1 MATRTDTP
9 DTPETPR
16 VGRTARSARLRRVLL
31 TTAAAAMVMIPTG
44 CGYAAAADRIS
55 TGGSHGAHAAAPVA
69 DREDQ
74 QGSAEATAG
83 ADDAGADDAGADGEA
98 DAGGQQQGRGAE
110 KRADQADANARNGQD
125 DARNGNANGQK
136 QAPAEGQAGD
146 AAGQGGDQ
154 AKAGGEKINGLDVLA
169 RDCAKS
175 NLPPHDGFQK
185 GDRCVST
192 AFGEVGDANQNPS
205 LLITKFPQKVQ
216 ANQPFSID
224 VTTRNLKRDRFLGAA
239 AGGYYLESSLLDD
252 NGIQRGH
259 FHTACRMI
267 SLDKA
272 PAPGDKP
279 AFFLATQDNK
289 GGAGESTV
297 SVDVTGLPKGIA
309 QCSSWAGDGSHRIP
323 MMERADQTPAF
334 DSVRIQVD

>member
-31 TTAAAAMVMIPTG
+31 TTAAAAMLAVPTA
-44 CGYAAAADRIS
+44 CGYAAAADRIP
-55 TGGSHGAHAAAPVA
+55 TGGSGQAAQAAAPVA
-69 DREDQ
+69 DQEDQ
-74 QGSAEATAG
+74 DAAGTEDAAGGAEDAAG
-83 ADDAGADDAGADGEA
+83 TDDAAA
-98 DAGGQQQGRGAE
+98 DAQQQARGGQN
-110 KRADQADANARNGQD
+110 RADQADANARNGQQ
-125 DARNGNANGQK
+125 NG
-136 QAPAEGQAGD
+136 GQAAAEDAQGD
-146 AAGQGGDQ
+146 EQAAGEDAQAADQG
-154 AKAGGEKINGLDVLA
+154 GGEKINGLDVLA
-169 RDCAKS
+169 RDCSKS

-192 AFGEVGDANQNPS
+192 EFGEVGDAAQNPS
-205 LLITKFPQKVQ
+205 LLITKFPQQVQ

-224 VTTRNLKRDRFLGAA
+224 VTTSNLKRDRFLGAA
-239 AGGYYLESSLLDD
+239 AGGYYLESSLLDE

-267 SLDKA
+267 SLDEA
-272 PAPGDKP
+272 PAAGDKP
-279 AFFLATQDNK
+279 AFFVATQDNQ

-297 SVDVTGLPKGIA
+297 TIDVTGLPKGTA

-334 DSVRIQVD
+334 DSVRIRVV

>member
-83 ADDAGADDAGADGEA
+83 ADDAGADDAGADDAGADAEA
-98 DAGGQQQGRGAE
+98 GAGGQQQGRGAE
-110 KRADQADANARNGQD
+110 KRADQADANARNG
-125 DARNGNANGQK
+125 NANGQK
-136 QAPAEGQAGD
+136 QAPAEEQAGD

>member
-31 TTAAAAMVMIPTG
+31 TTAAAAMLVVPTA

-55 TGGSHGAHAAAPVA
+55 TGGSGHGAHAAAPVA
-69 DREDQ
+69 DQEDQ
-74 QGSAEATAG
+74 QGAAAGDAAAT
-83 ADDAGADDAGADGEA
+83 DDAAAGTDDAAA
-98 DAGGQQQGRGAE
+98 TQQARGAQN
-110 KRADQADANARNGQD
+110 RADQANANARNGQD
-125 DARNGNANGQK
+125 NAG
-136 QAPAEGQAGD
+136 GQAARENAQGD
-146 AAGQGGDQ
+146 EQAAQEDAQADDQ
-154 AKAGGEKINGLDVLA
+154 AAAQGGGEKINGLDVLA
-169 RDCAKS
+169 RDCSKS

-192 AFGEVGDANQNPS
+192 EFGEVGDAAQNPS
-205 LLITKFPQKVQ
+205 LLITKFPQQVQ

-224 VTTRNLKRDRFLGAA
+224 VTTSNLKRDRFLGAA
-239 AGGYYLESSLLDD
+239 AGGYYLESSLLDE

-267 SLDKA
+267 SLDEA
-272 PAPGDKP
+272 PAAGDKP
-279 AFFLATQDNK
+279 AFFVATQDNK

-297 SVDVTGLPKGIA
+297 TIDVTGLPKGTA

-334 DSVRIQVD
+334 DSVRIRVV

>member
-31 TTAAAAMVMIPTG
+31 TTAAAAMLVVPTA
-44 CGYAAAADRIS
+44 CGYAAAADRIP
-55 TGGSHGAHAAAPVA
+55 TGGSGQASRSAAPVA
-69 DREDQ
+69 DQEDQ
-74 QGSAEATAG
+74 DAAGTGDAAG
-83 ADDAGADDAGADGEA
+83 AAEDAAGTDDAAA
-98 DAGGQQQGRGAE
+98 DAQQQARGGQN
-110 KRADQADANARNGQD
+110 RADQADANARNGQQ
-125 DARNGNANGQK
+125 NG
-136 QAPAEGQAGD
+136 GQAAAEEAQGD
-146 AAGQGGDQ
+146 EQAAGEDAQAADQG
-154 AKAGGEKINGLDVLA
+154 GGEKINGLDVLA
-169 RDCAKS
+169 RDCSKS

-192 AFGEVGDANQNPS
+192 EFGEVGDAAQNPS
-205 LLITKFPQKVQ
+205 LLITKFPQQVQ

-224 VTTRNLKRDRFLGAA
+224 VTTSNLKRDRFLGAA
-239 AGGYYLESSLLDD
+239 AGGYYLESSLLDE

-267 SLDKA
+267 SLDEA
-272 PAPGDKP
+272 PAAGDKP
-279 AFFLATQDNK
+279 AFFVATQDNK

-297 SVDVTGLPKGIA
+297 TIDVTGLPKGTA

-334 DSVRIQVD
+334 DSVRIRVV

>member
-1 MATRTDTP
+1 MATRTDSP

-31 TTAAAAMVMIPTG
+31 TTAAAAMVMVPTA

-55 TGGSHGAHAAAPVA
+55 TGGSGHGAHAAAPLA
-69 DREDQ
+69 DQEDQ
-74 QGSAEATAG
+74 QGTAAAG
-83 ADDAGADDAGADGEA
+83 ADAGTDATADATPDDA
-98 DAGGQQQGRGAE
+98 QRQQGRGE
-110 KRADQADANARNGQD
+110 QNRADQADATARNGQD
-125 DARNGNANGQK
+125 NAQNGRNGQDA
-136 QAPAEGQAGD
+136 QAEKPDPAADQ
-146 AAGQGGDQ
+146 GDQ
-154 AKAGGEKINGLDVLA
+154 AGGEKINGLDVLA
-169 RDCAKS
+169 RDCSKS

-192 AFGEVGDANQNPS
+192 EFGEVGDAAQNPS
-205 LLITKFPQKVQ
+205 LLITKFPQEVQ

-239 AGGYYLESSLLDD
+239 AGGYYLESSLLDG

-267 SLDKA
+267 SLDEA
-272 PAPGDKP
+272 PAAGDKP
-279 AFFLATQDNK
+279 AFFVATQDNK

-297 SVDVTGLPKGIA
+297 TIDVTGLPKGTA

-334 DSVRIQVD
+334 DSVRIRVA

>member
-31 TTAAAAMVMIPTG
+31 TTAAAAMLVVPTA
-44 CGYAAAADRIS
+44 CGYAAAADRFS
-55 TGGSHGAHAAAPVA
+55 TGGSAQTAAPAADQEDQEGAAGTEDAAGAAGTKDAAA
-69 DREDQ
+69 
-74 QGSAEATAG
+74 GT
-83 ADDAGADDAGADGEA
+83 DDAAA
-98 DAGGQQQGRGAE
+98 DAQQQGRGGE
-110 KRADQADANARNGQD
+110 KRADQAEANARNGQENGGRAAAE
-125 DARNGNANGQK
+125 DA
-136 QAPAEGQAGD
+136 
-146 AAGQGGDQ
+146 QGADQ
-154 AKAGGEKINGLDVLA
+154 GGGEKINGLDVLA
-169 RDCAKS
+169 RDCSKS

-192 AFGEVGDANQNPS
+192 EFGEVGDANQNPS
-205 LLITKFPQKVQ
+205 LLITKFPQQVQ
-216 ANQPFSID
+216 SDQPFSID

-267 SLDKA
+267 SLDEA

-279 AFFLATQDNK
+279 AFFVATQDNK
-289 GGAGESTV
+289 GGAGDSTV
-297 SVDVTGLPKGIA
+297 TIDVTGLPKGVA

-334 DSVRIQVD
+334 DSVRIRVV

>member
-31 TTAAAAMVMIPTG
+31 TTAAAAMLVVPTA

-55 TGGSHGAHAAAPVA
+55 TGGSGQGASAAAPVA
-69 DREDQ
+69 DQEDQ
-74 QGSAEATAG
+74 EGTAGTEDAAGATGTAG
-83 ADDAGADDAGADGEA
+83 AAEDAAGTDDAAA
-98 DAGGQQQGRGAE
+98 DAQQQGRGGQN
-110 KRADQADANARNGQD
+110 RADQANANAQNGQENGGQAAQE
-125 DARNGNANGQK
+125 DAQGDEQAAAED
-136 QAPAEGQAGD
+136 APAAE
-146 AAGQGGDQ
+146 
-154 AKAGGEKINGLDVLA
+154 GGEKINGLDVLA
-169 RDCAKS
+169 RDCSKS

-192 AFGEVGDANQNPS
+192 EFGEVGDANQNPS
-205 LLITKFPQKVQ
+205 LLITKFPQQVQ
-216 ANQPFSID
+216 ADQPFSID

-267 SLDKA
+267 SLDEA

-279 AFFLATQDNK
+279 AFFVATQDNK
-289 GGAGESTV
+289 GGAGDSTV
-297 SVDVTGLPKGIA
+297 TIDVTGLPKGVA

-334 DSVRIQVD
+334 DSVRIRVV

>member
-16 VGRTARSARLRRVLL
+16 VGRTARAARLRRVLL
-31 TTAAAAMVMIPTG
+31 TTAAAALVMVPTA
-44 CGYAAAADRIS
+44 CGYAAAADRIT
-55 TGGSHGAHAAAPVA
+55 TGGSQGAQAAAPVA
-69 DREDQ
+69 DQEDQEDQ
-74 QGSAEATAG
+74 QGSAEATAEDE
-83 ADDAGADDAGADGEA
+83 AAGAEAEAEGGAGAGA
-98 DAGGQQQGRGAE
+98 PQQGRGGE
-110 KRADQADANARNGQD
+110 NRADQAEVNARDGQDNAQNGNGQD
-125 DARNGNANGQK
+125 AAQED
-136 QAPAEGQAGD
+136 APAEEQAAGEGD
-146 AAGQGGDQ
+146 A
-154 AKAGGEKINGLDVLA
+154 AGGEKINGLDVLA
-169 RDCAKS
+169 RDCS
-175 NLPPHDGFQK
+175 ESDLPPHDGFQK

-205 LLITKFPQKVQ
+205 LLITEFPQQV
-216 ANQPFSID
+216 AEGQPFSID

-239 AGGYYLESSLLDD
+239 AGGYYLESSLLDE

-267 SLDKA
+267 SVDGA

-279 AFFLATQDNK
+279 AFFVATQDNK

-297 SVDVTGLPKGIA
+297 TIDVTGLPKGIA

-334 DSVRIQVD
+334 DSVRIRVV

>member
-16 VGRTARSARLRRVLL
+16 VGRTARSTRLRRVLL
-31 TTAAAAMVMIPTG
+31 TTAAAAMLVVPTA

-55 TGGSHGAHAAAPVA
+55 TGGSGHGAHAAAPVA
-69 DREDQ
+69 DQEQ
-74 QGSAEATAG
+74 QDAAGTDTADTADTADTEEAAATST
-83 ADDAGADDAGADGEA
+83 A
-98 DAGGQQQGRGAE
+98 DAPADAQQQDRGAQN
-110 KRADQADANARNGQD
+110 RADRANANARNGQD
-125 DARNGNANGQK
+125 NGQGNGKANGN
-136 QAPAEGQAGD
+136 GQAAQG
-146 AAGQGGDQ
+146 GQGDQ
-154 AKAGGEKINGLDVLA
+154 GGGQAAGGEKINGLDVLA
-169 RDCAKS
+169 RDCSKS

-205 LLITKFPQKVQ
+205 LLITKFPQQVQ

-239 AGGYYLESSLLDD
+239 AGGYYLESSLLDA

-267 SLDKA
+267 ALDQA

-279 AFFLATQDNK
+279 AFFVATQDNK

-297 SVDVTGLPKGIA
+297 SIDVTGLPKGTA

-334 DSVRIQVD
+334 DSVRIRVV

>member
-1 MATRTDTP
+1 MATRTDTS
-9 DTPETPR
+9 DIPETPR
-16 VGRTARSARLRRVLL
+16 VGRTARSTRLRRVLL
-31 TTAAAAMVMIPTG
+31 TTAAAAMLVVPTA

-55 TGGSHGAHAAAPVA
+55 TGGSGGHGAHAAAPVA

-74 QGSAEATAG
+74 QDTAAADGTAG
-83 ADDAGADDAGADGEA
+83 NTAGTDETAADT
-98 DAGGQQQGRGAE
+98 QQQGRGGQN
-110 KRADQADANARNGQD
+110 RADQANANARNGQANGND
-125 DARNGNANGQK
+125 QGNGNANGQ
-136 QAPAEGQAGD
+136 
-146 AAGQGGDQ
+146 AAQGNDQ
-154 AKAGGEKINGLDVLA
+154 AAGGEKINGLDVLA
-169 RDCAKS
+169 RDCSKS

-205 LLITKFPQKVQ
+205 LLITKFPQQVQ

-252 NGIQRGH
+252 KGIQRGH

-267 SLDKA
+267 SLDAA

-279 AFFLATQDNK
+279 AFFVATQDNK
-289 GGAGESTV
+289 GGAGQSTV
-297 SVDVTGLPKGIA
+297 TIDVTGLPKGTA

-334 DSVRIQVD
+334 DSVRIRVV